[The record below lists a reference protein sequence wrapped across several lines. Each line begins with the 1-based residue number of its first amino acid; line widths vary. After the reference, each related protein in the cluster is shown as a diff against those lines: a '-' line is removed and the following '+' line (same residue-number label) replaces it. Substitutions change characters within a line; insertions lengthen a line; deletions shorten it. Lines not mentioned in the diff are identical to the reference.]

1 MSGFESDFQY
11 LLGGSGVALNKK
23 LNRYA
28 EIIGELFHSR
38 YVAGADIVAFERDEF
53 TAAAEIRGVVLPKN
67 LGDAIYS
74 FKYRNPLPDT
84 IVQTAPEG
92 FEWGIYGAGRAKYEF
107 RLKRP
112 LSIVPRENQLVVKLP
127 DATPELIAA
136 HALGDEQALLAKVRY
151 NRLIDIFLGITAS
164 SLQNHLRTTVRGI
177 GQIEIDELYVGLD
190 RNGTQFVV
198 PVQAKGGRDKHG
210 RQQTEQDI
218 SCCEDKFPA
227 LVCRPVS
234 AQFISSNKIAMF
246 ELAIQDDEIR
256 VVSEE
261 HYELVPAASISVKD
275 LDMYRNRRRG

>member
-1 MSGFESDFQY
+1 M
-11 LLGGSGVALNKK
+11 ALNKK
-23 LNRYA
+23 LNRYS

-38 YVAGADIVAFERDEF
+38 YVAGAEVVAFERDEF
-53 TAAAEIRGVVLPKN
+53 TAAAEARGVALPKN

-84 IVQTAPEG
+84 IIQTAPEG
-92 FEWGIYGAGRAKYEF
+92 YEWGIYGAGRAKYEF

-127 DATPELIAA
+127 DATPEIIAA

-164 SLQNHLRTTVRGI
+164 SLQNHLRTTVTGI

-190 RNGTQFVV
+190 KNGTQFVV

-246 ELAIQDDEIR
+246 ELAIQDDEIK

-261 HYELVPAASISVKD
+261 HYELVPAASISTRD
-275 LDMYRNRRRG
+275 LDIYRNRRRG